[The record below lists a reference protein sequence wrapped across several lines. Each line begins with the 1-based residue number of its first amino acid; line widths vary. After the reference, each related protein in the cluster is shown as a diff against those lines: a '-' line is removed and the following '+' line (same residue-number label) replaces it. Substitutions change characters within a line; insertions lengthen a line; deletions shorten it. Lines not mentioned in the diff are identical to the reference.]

1 MRVYIVFYYD
11 GYSEVWT
18 VGNVY
23 FNRKEADEEAKSYQG
38 YVLTRDVL

>member
-1 MRVYIVFYYD
+1 MRVHVVFYYD
-11 GYSEVWT
+11 DCAKMWF

-23 FNRKEADEEAKSYQG
+23 LNRTEADEEARKYDG